1 MELRKVKTKKQIEE
15 TSRLAN
21 EIWHE
26 HYSSIISEEQIDY
39 MVDKFQSAEMIT
51 KQIKKEKYEYY
62 NFVDNGKSVGYFG
75 FVEQDGDV
83 LFLSKIYL
91 LKSERGKG
99 FSRKAFEFLK
109 EEAKSRGLSKI
120 WLTVNKG
127 NKHSIEIY
135 KKFGMYIERTQIA
148 DIGEDF
154 VMDDYVFVYD
164 V

>member
-1 MELRKVKTKKQIEE
+1 MELVKVKTKKQIQD
-15 TSRLAN
+15 TARLAN

-39 MVDKFQSAEMIT
+39 MVEKFQSAEVIS
-51 KQIKKEKYEYY
+51 KQIKKENYEYY
-62 NFVDNGKSVGYFG
+62 NFVDNGRSVGYFG
-75 FVEQDGDV
+75 FVEQDGEA

-99 FSRKAFEFLK
+99 FSRRAFEFLK
-109 EEAKSRGLSKI
+109 GEAKNRGLSKI

-127 NKHSIEIY
+127 NKHSIDIY

-148 DIGEDF
+148 DIGGNF

>member
-1 MELRKVKTKKQIEE
+1 MELVNVKTKKQIEE
-15 TSRLAN
+15 TARLAN

-39 MVDKFQSAEMIT
+39 MVEKFQSADVIAR
-51 KQIKKEKYEYY
+51 QIKNENYEYY
-62 NFVDNGKSVGYFG
+62 NFVHKGRSVGYFG
-75 FVEQDGDV
+75 FVEQENGV

-91 LKSERGKG
+91 LISERGKG
-99 FSRKAFEFLK
+99 YSREAFEFLK
-109 EEAKSRGLSKI
+109 QEAKQRGLSKI

-127 NKHSIEIY
+127 NKHSIEVY
-135 KKFGMYIERTQIA
+135 KKLGMYIERTQIA
-148 DIGEDF
+148 DIGDNF

>member
-1 MELRKVKTKKQIEE
+1 MELIKVKTKEQIEE
-15 TSRLAN
+15 TSRLAY
-21 EIWHE
+21 EIWNE
-26 HYSSIISEEQIDY
+26 HYISIISQEQIDY
-39 MVDKFQSAEMIT
+39 MVQKFQSAEVIEQ
-51 KQIKKEKYEYY
+51 QIKEQNYEYY
-62 NFVDNGKSVGYFG
+62 NFVDEGKSVGYFS

-83 LFLSKIYL
+83 MFLSKIYL

-99 FSRKAFEFLK
+99 FSRQAFEFMK
-109 EEAKSRGLSKI
+109 KEAKKRGLSKI
-120 WLTVNKG
+120 WLTVNRG

-154 VMDDYVFVYD
+154 VMDDFVFVYD

>member
-1 MELRKVKTKKQIEE
+1 MELIKVKTKKQIEE
-15 TSRLAN
+15 TAKLAS

-39 MVDKFQSAEMIT
+39 MVEKFQSAEKIS
-51 KQIKKEKYEYY
+51 KQIKKENYEYY
-62 NFVDNGKSVGYFG
+62 NFVEDNKSVGYFG
-75 FVEQDGDV
+75 FVEQDGEA

-109 EEAKSRGLSKI
+109 KEAKKRGLSKI

-148 DIGEDF
+148 DIGGNF
-154 VMDDYVFVYD
+154 VMDDYIFVYD
-164 V
+164 I

>member
-15 TSRLAN
+15 TARLAN

-26 HYSSIISEEQIDY
+26 HYINIISEEQIDY
-39 MVDKFQSAEMIT
+39 MVEKFQSAEVIAE
-51 KQIKKEKYEYY
+51 QIKKQHYEYY
-62 NFVDNGKSVGYFG
+62 NVIEEGKCVGYFG
-75 FVEQDGDV
+75 FVEQEDGV
-83 LFLSKIYL
+83 MFLSKIYL

-99 FSRKAFEFLK
+99 FSRQAFEFLK
-109 EEAKSRGLSKI
+109 EEAKKRGLSKI
-120 WLTVNKG
+120 WLTVNRS
-127 NKHSIEIY
+127 NTHSIEVY

-154 VMDDYVFVYD
+154 VMDDFVFVYD

>member
-15 TSRLAN
+15 TARLAN

-26 HYSSIISEEQIDY
+26 HYISIISEEQIDY
-39 MVDKFQSAEMIT
+39 MVGKFQSVEVIT
-51 KQIKKEKYEYY
+51 EQIKKQHYEYY
-62 NFVDNGKSVGYFG
+62 NFIDNGKSVGYFG
-75 FVEQDGDV
+75 FVEQEGGV
-83 LFLSKIYL
+83 MFLSKIYL

-99 FSRKAFEFLK
+99 FSRQAFEFMK

-120 WLTVNKG
+120 WLTVNRG

-135 KKFGMYIERTQIA
+135 KKLGMYIERTQIA
-148 DIGEDF
+148 DIGDDF
-154 VMDDYVFVYD
+154 VMDDFVFVYD